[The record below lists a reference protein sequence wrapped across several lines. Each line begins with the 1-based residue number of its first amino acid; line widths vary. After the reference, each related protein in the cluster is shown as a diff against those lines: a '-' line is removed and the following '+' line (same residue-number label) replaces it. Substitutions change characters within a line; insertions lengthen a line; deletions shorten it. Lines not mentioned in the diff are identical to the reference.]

1 MKKIILL
8 TVFLMTSMM
17 LFCATPLMAAENE
30 ESDTVTVYVT
40 LSHNG
45 SLVQSNGETATV
57 LAHIPV
63 TVNYFDL
70 ADYGLAKYGCYG
82 ESGDANGGENVKEQ
96 TIERPTLLHLL
107 IRILEDYY
115 LGGETLTPGSAG
127 LTVVGSAGHMQITS
141 FWGHAES
148 LMCYANHSKV
158 LQSGGKNAAA
168 DNILLKDGMEIDLA
182 MFSDAGFRTRGA
194 FAYFD
199 QRTVTVGAGEAFN
212 LKMLASFTGA
222 SDASESA
229 ADESLFDAYP
239 MAGEDVFISKDH
251 GVTWQTA
258 ANGTDEE
265 GTVSLCFDEPGT
277 YYVSSDN
284 VYVNFPCR
292 YENSALIPL
301 GDDGKPCAA
310 PPIAVITVEKA
321 AKAAKTEGKSIA
333 SASVAS
339 VESSSFS
346 GYFYFVVETKEA
358 LVVPPEKVYY
368 TATDTIREALL
379 NTGHTFFDLSTNF
392 GLTLIDDVPGGYMIS
407 DQNGKYDL
415 GALASTVETLRI
427 SESESILTTSQ
438 AALINAMGR
447 YNAASEKLKS
457 YKVAKDAYQKAL
469 SAYLNAGDS
478 EAAALAA
485 TLNQAINDY
494 ENQDVGTKYTVTF
507 QVTQNQTPLSGAHTV
522 ATNRFGTEYATDGS
536 ILSLVAGKYDFSVT
550 YQQNEISGNFT
561 VSNKNVTL
569 NLDFTSL
576 NWLKEMKFAKESKG
590 EYYKSAK
597 VDGHTYNFFVP
608 DTMSKLY
615 IYMERNDAAGVPFVS
630 VENPK
635 SWYLDYIDAN
645 GQAKAGSFFSWT
657 NTVRSVEDFL
667 ALGSESRSL
676 PCAIRYTDPA
686 TGYVSSQY
694 YTANFKRVPT
704 LASLS
709 VSDGTNLIAGG
720 KPFDPLTEAYTYMVL
735 PTVNKV
741 TVSAKAFGSAE
752 EGYSVTV
759 DGETLAAS
767 GSKEVNLTGAETQ
780 IAVKV
785 SLAGGESRTYQLTVN
800 RNTTASE
807 VTFNHDAAVTVEVQN
822 AAGNTVAPQEG
833 GGYQLVT
840 GETYRYIA
848 TKDVYFHTSAD
859 FVASPGQT
867 VPVSV
872 DSSKH
877 WLSALSFRNSN
888 SATGGAAYD
897 LTPAFAKA
905 SHAYT
910 MTVSDFDNQVYIW
923 ATTSAEAQSATVTVS
938 YTQLSSQRDYNK
950 KEQTTVL
957 ASGAVTGQT
966 LLNFAPYG
974 GYGNELTVRVSQT
987 QGNIT
992 SYQDYVLQAKRTL
1005 TIDSLSLLNG
1015 ERNLTL
1021 QRTGSSKTG
1030 FDGSISDY
1038 TVEIPETTEKLSLNY
1053 VCNLTVTLF
1062 GQENDGYSVTVNGQS
1077 VPVSSEESGSVEI
1090 PLDTAKQTETV
1101 TVVVHHEEASNAD
1114 HTYTLQ
1120 VNKKPP
1126 VAIKFNCA
1134 PAGAIL
1140 MVTEKLTG
1148 FREWPDAN
1156 GAYQLMPGY
1165 EYTYTVSKSG
1175 YVTKQS
1181 SFTVTSAKTIP
1192 VTLTEAEPNESI
1204 DPDIPSEWPSFRGNG
1219 DNNCVTDAPMMTA
1232 AEDAVLSWAT
1242 KLGESYSTASVG
1254 SPIIVDGYLYTYAGS
1269 KIFKIDT
1276 ISGKVVKTGQMD
1288 HSSNFA
1294 ITPPAYA
1301 QGMIFV
1307 GLSEGTIQAFNADT
1321 MESLWIYKDPLGGQP
1336 NSPITYHD
1344 GYLYTGFWTGETYNA
1359 NYVCISITDEDI
1371 SKEKEKKVPTWV
1383 HTQKGG
1389 FYWAGAYVSDKYL
1402 LVGTDD
1408 GEPGSGSNTAQILSL
1423 DPLSGKVIDRL
1434 DGIAGDMRSSVAYDK
1449 ATDRFYFTSKNGYF
1463 YAITVDESGAINQEG
1478 KKSLKLK
1485 NSSGGTPMSTST
1497 PAVYNG
1503 RAYIGVSGK
1512 DQFGPYGGHNITV
1525 IDLTSWSI
1533 AYAVPTQG
1541 YPQTSGLLTTAY
1553 EAEDGYAYVYFFDNY
1568 TPGKLRLIKDKPGVV
1583 APLLTT
1589 TETYNN
1595 GNSTANVAYN
1605 LFTPAYEQGEY
1616 AICSPIADEYG
1627 FIYFKNDSSYLMALG
1642 PTVEKLE
1649 VTKAPNKTSYE
1660 PGETFDPS
1668 GMKVTVGYSNGVVR
1682 DVTDYV
1688 SYITRPLTKNDQEIY
1703 ITFDYVMYQNKDGAS
1718 GVKYEKPFTFIDIT
1732 VSGDG
1737 VGAVQGVINQIDA
1750 LPAAAELTLTNRK
1763 AVEIARVAYDALSE
1777 TEKAAVTNASKL
1789 TAAEAK
1795 MAELKAAAPR
1805 VGDMKDVKSTDWFYD
1820 DVSYV
1825 LSYGIFNGLTGTT
1838 FGPGDDMTRGQFVT
1852 TIGRIEGVKSLSDG
1866 GSGKT
1871 AFGDVKAT
1879 SYYAPYVKWA
1889 SENNI
1894 VNGIGDGKFSP
1905 EAKITREQMAAII
1918 LRYAKLKGISLTDG
1932 GGAERFADDG
1942 SIASYAKEAVYAMK
1956 ASGIINGMGGNQFV
1970 PKGTATRGQA
1980 AKILHLL
1987 NELR

>member
-8 TVFLMTSMM
+8 TVFLMTSMA
-17 LFCATPLMAAENE
+17 LFCATPLLAAENE
-30 ESDTVTVYVT
+30 ESDTTTVYVT
-40 LSHNG
+40 LSNNG
-45 SLVQSNGETATV
+45 GFVQGNDDEATV
-57 LAHIPV
+57 LAHVPV
-63 TVNYFDL
+63 TVSYFDL
-70 ADYGLAKYGCYG
+70 TDYGLAKYGRYVAV
-82 ESGDANGGENVKEQ
+82 GDIDGGENVKDQ
-96 TIERPTLLHLL
+96 AVERPTLLHLL
-107 IRILEDYY
+107 IKLLEEYY
-115 LGGETLTPGSAG
+115 VSGETLTVGNDG
-127 LTVVGSAGHMQITS
+127 LTVKGSADHMQITS
-141 FWGHAES
+141 FWGHAEN
-148 LMCYANHSKV
+148 LMCYADHSKV
-158 LQSGGKNAAA
+158 LQSGGKTTDT
-168 DNILLKDGMEIDLA
+168 DNILLKDGMEIDIA

-199 QRTVTVGAGEAFN
+199 QTTAAVEAGEEIT
-212 LKMLASFTGA
+212 LKMLAAFTGE
-222 SDASESA
+222 SNMSA
-229 ADESLFDAYP
+229 AAESSFSAYP
-239 MAGEDVFISKDH
+239 MVREDVFISSDQ

-258 ANGTDEE
+258 ANQTDEE
-265 GTVSLCFDEPGT
+265 GMVSLCFDEPGT
-277 YYVSSDN
+277 YYVSSDD

-301 GDDGKPCAA
+301 GDDGKPCVA

-321 AKAAKTEGKSIA
+321 AKTQGKSIA
-333 SASVAS
+333 SASAA
-339 VESSSFS
+339 SSSS
-346 GYFYFVVETKEA
+346 NGYFYFAAETNEA
-358 LVVPPEKVYY
+358 LVIPPEKVYY
-368 TATDTIREALL
+368 MATDTIREALL
-379 NTGHTFFDLSTNF
+379 KTEHTFVDLDTVL
-392 GLTLIDDVPGGYMIS
+392 GLNLIDGVYGLYTIS

-415 GALASTVETLRI
+415 NALASTVKTLRI
-427 SESESILTTSQ
+427 SESETAMSPSW

-447 YNAASEKLKS
+447 YNTSPEKLKN
-457 YKVAKDAYQKAL
+457 YDGAKDAYQKAL

-485 TLNQAINDY
+485 KLNQAIDDY

-522 ATNRFGTEYATDGS
+522 ATNRFGTEYATDSG
-536 ILSLVAGKYDFSVT
+536 ILSLVAGAYDFSVT
-550 YQQNEISGNFT
+550 YQQNEISGTFT

-576 NWLKEMKFAKESKG
+576 NWLKDMKFAKESKG
-590 EYYKSAK
+590 EYYESAK
-597 VDGHTYNFFVP
+597 VDGYTYDFFVP

-615 IYMERNDAAGVPFVS
+615 IYMERNDAAGVPFIS
-630 VENPK
+630 IENPK
-635 SWYLDYIDAN
+635 SWYLDYTDAN
-645 GQAKAGSFFSWT
+645 GLAKAGSFFSWT
-657 NTVRSVEDFL
+657 NTVKSVENFL
-667 ALGSESRSL
+667 AVGSESRSL
-676 PCAIRYTDPA
+676 PCAIRYTETA
-686 TGYVSSQY
+686 TGYVYSQY

-704 LASLS
+704 LTSLS
-709 VSDGTNLIAGG
+709 VSDGANLIAANQS
-720 KPFDPLTEAYTYMVL
+720 FDPLTDAYTYKVL

-741 TVSAKAFGSAE
+741 AVSAKAFGSAA

-759 DGETLAAS
+759 DGETLAAA
-767 GSKEVNLTGAETQ
+767 GSKDVILTGDETG
-780 IAVKV
+780 IEVKV
-785 SLAGGESRTYQLTVN
+785 SLDGGESRTYHLTVK
-800 RNTTASE
+800 RNTTAAE
-807 VTFNHDAAVTVEVQN
+807 VTFNPSNGVTVEVQN
-822 AAGNTVAPQEG
+822 TAGNTVAPQES
-833 GGYQLVT
+833 GGYQLIE

-859 FVASPGQT
+859 FVASPGLNLS
-867 VPVSV
+867 VSV

-888 SATGGAAYD
+888 SATSGAAYE
-897 LTPAFAKA
+897 LTPSFAA
-905 SHAYT
+905 TSHGYT
-910 MTVSDFDNQVYIW
+910 MTVPDLDNQVYIW
-923 ATTSAEAQSATVTVS
+923 AAVSNEARSATVTVS
-938 YTQLSSQRDYNK
+938 YTQLSSDRKDHGK
-950 KEQTTVL
+950 ARTEMV
-957 ASGAVTGQT
+957 ASDAATGQK
-966 LLNFAPYG
+966 LLNLAARG
-974 GYGNELTVRVSQT
+974 GYGNELTVRVAKT
-987 QGNIT
+987 QGAVT
-992 SYQDYVLQAKRTL
+992 SYQDYVLQVKRTL
-1005 TIDSLSLLNG
+1005 SLDSLSLLNG
-1015 ERNLTL
+1015 ARNLL
-1021 QRTGSSKTG
+1021 LHQANSSKTG
-1030 FDGSISDY
+1030 FDQLISDY

-1053 VCNLTVTLF
+1053 VCNFTVTLF

-1101 TVVVHHEEASNAD
+1101 TVVVHHEEGSSAD

-1126 VAIKFNCA
+1126 VAIKFNCT
-1134 PAGAIL
+1134 PTGAIL

-1219 DNNCVTDAPMMTA
+1219 DNNCVTDSPMPIA
-1232 AEDAVLSWAT
+1232 AENTVLSWAT
-1242 KLGESYSTASVG
+1242 QLGNSYSSASVG
-1254 SPIIVDGYLYTYAGS
+1254 SPIIVDGYLYTYSGS
-1269 KIFKIDT
+1269 KIYKIDT
-1276 ISGKVVKTGQMD
+1276 ISGKVVKIGQMD

-1321 MESLWIYKDPLGGQP
+1321 MESLWVYKDPLGGQP

-1344 GYLYTGFWTGETYNA
+1344 GYLYTGFWTGETYDA

-1371 SKEKEKKVPTWV
+1371 NKEKEAKVPTWV
-1383 HTQKGG
+1383 HTQTGG
-1389 FYWAGAYVSDKYL
+1389 FYWAGAYVSDDYL

-1408 GEPGSGSNTAQILSL
+1408 GDKGYSSNTAQILSL
-1423 DPLSGKVIDRL
+1423 DPLSGKVIDHL

-1449 ATDRFYFTSKNGYF
+1449 GTDRFYFTSKGGYF
-1463 YAITVDESGAINQEG
+1463 YAITVDASGAIAKENT
-1478 KKSLKLK
+1478 KTIRLK
-1485 NSSGGTPMSTST
+1485 NTGGGTPMSTST

-1503 RAYIGVSGK
+1503 RAYIGVSGN
-1512 DQFGPYGGHNITV
+1512 DQFGAYSGHNITV
-1525 IDLTSWSI
+1525 IDLASWSI

-1553 EAEDGYAYVYFFDNY
+1553 EEEDGYAYVYFFDNY

-1595 GNSTANVAYN
+1595 GNSTINAAYN
-1605 LFTPAYEQGEY
+1605 LFTPSYEQGQY
-1616 AICSPIADEYG
+1616 AICSPIVDEYG

-1649 VTKAPNKTSYE
+1649 VTKEPNKTSYAS
-1660 PGETFDPS
+1660 GEAFDPS
-1668 GMKVTVGYSNGVVR
+1668 GMKVTVTYSNGIVK

-1703 ITFDYVMYQNKDGAS
+1703 ITFDHVMYQNKNGES

-1737 VGAVQGVINQIDA
+1737 SGLAQGVINQIDA
-1750 LPAAAELTLTNRK
+1750 LPGAAELTLTNRK
-1763 AVEIARVAYDALSE
+1763 AVEAARAAYDALSE

-1795 MAELKAAAPR
+1795 MAELKAAAPQ
-1805 VGDMKDVKSTDWFYD
+1805 VGDMKDVKSTDWFYN

-1825 LSYGIFNGLTGTT
+1825 LSYGIFYGLTGST
-1838 FGPGDDMTRGQFVT
+1838 FGPGNDMTRGQFVT
-1852 TIGRIEGVKSLSDG
+1852 TIGRIEGVKSLTDG

-1871 AFGDVKAT
+1871 DFSDVKAT
-1879 SYYAPYVKWA
+1879 SYYAPYIKWA
-1889 SENNI
+1889 AENNI
-1894 VNGIGDGKFSP
+1894 VSGTGGGKFSP

-1918 LRYAKLKGISLTDG
+1918 LRYAVQKGISLTDG
-1932 GGAERFADDG
+1932 SSTERFADDG
-1942 SIASYAKEAVYAMK
+1942 SIAAYAKEAVYAMK
-1956 ASGIINGMGGNQFV
+1956 ASGIISGMGGNQFV
-1970 PKGTATRGQA
+1970 PKGTATRAQA
-1980 AKILHLL
+1980 ARILHLL
-1987 NELR
+1987 NELK